1 MYPTTIHRP
10 VVVGVDGSPASMA
23 ALDWAVEEAQRRHLP
38 LRLCQALWMPPR
50 AGITAEADWR
60 NELTP
65 ELALALGRV
74 RSLSPDADV
83 TTVTAHGS
91 AAPVLLDASRD
102 ASMLV
107 VGARRRSAVTRATLG
122 STSFDVAAHGH
133 CPVAVVRELPSAL
146 PDRPGVVVGVDGSA
160 VSEAAVAQAFLEA
173 DTRGLPLTVVHAWA
187 LEYDP
192 TSLSMTEGAHARRQA
207 VEEER
212 ALVAEAVAGW
222 AEKYPDV
229 VLHHHVLNQHPV
241 KALVDHSR
249 GAELLVVGSRGRS
262 GLTSL
267 LLGSVSHAVL
277 RDAHCPVLVVRPV
290 TETSP

>member
-23 ALDWAVEEAQRRHLP
+23 ALDWAADEAQRRHLP
-38 LRLCQALWMPPR
+38 VRLCQALPMPPR
-50 AGITAEADWR
+50 ADTRADPEGRHARTDVLAQAVARITAIA
-60 NELTP
+60 P
-65 ELALALGRV
+65 EL
-74 RSLSPDADV
+74 DV

-102 ASMLV
+102 ASLLV
-107 VGARRRSAVTRATLG
+107 VGARRRGALASATLG
-122 STSFDVAAHGH
+122 STSLDVAAHGH
-133 CPVAVVRELPSAL
+133 CPVAVVRALPSVL
-146 PDRPGVVVGVDGSA
+146 PDRPGVVVGVDGSE

-173 DTRGLPLTVVHAWA
+173 DARGLPLTVVHAWA

-192 TSLSMTEGAHARRQA
+192 TSLTMTEGSHARRQA

-229 VLHHHVLNQHPV
+229 VLHHHVMNQHPV

-262 GLTSL
+262 GLASL
-267 LLGSVSHAVL
+267 LLGSVSQAVL

-290 TETSP
+290 AESSS